1 MVAKPRI
8 LVVDDE
14 PVVRESLH
22 DWFTEDGYPNEMAS
36 NAREA
41 LDMMRDSHWDI
52 LLTDVKMPGMDGL
65 ELQKKAKE
73 IDPDVTVIIM
83 TAYASVDSALQA
95 IKEGAYDYVT
105 KPLDPDDLEQI
116 INRAAERRQL
126 LRENVELRERI
137 EATSGETDAIIGES
151 QAIQKVRELIAVA
164 ADHEDP
170 VLIIGESGTGKQ
182 LVARTIHRTSSRH
195 HMPMLTIQ
203 CAGTEEHLLESELFG
218 YEPGAFPG
226 ADVQQRGKLELADG
240 GTAFVENIGDLNR
253 KVQIVLQR
261 VLREKTLTRIGGG
274 ATIPVDFRLI
284 ATTTRDLAPAAEG
297 ASFERDLYQRIA
309 GCAIGLPPLRERRS
323 DVVPLARHFLEIS
336 ARETGGQARRI
347 SAAAEK
353 LLMDYAW
360 PGNVR
365 ELRAIMERATMLER
379 DEEILPEDLRI

>member
-36 NAREA
+36 DAREA
-41 LDMMRDSHWDI
+41 LTMMQDSRWDI

-65 ELQKKAKE
+65 ELQKRAKQ

-126 LRENVELRERI
+126 LRENVELRQRI
-137 EATSGETDAIIGES
+137 EATSGESDAIIGES
-151 QAIQKVRELIAVA
+151 SSVQKVRDLIAVA
-164 ADHEDP
+164 ADSDEP
-170 VLIIGESGTGKQ
+170 VLIVGESGTGKQ

-203 CAGTEEHLLESELFG
+203 CAGTGENILESELFG
-218 YEPGAFPG
+218 YEAGAFPG
-226 ADVQQRGKLELADG
+226 AEARQRGKLELADG
-240 GTAFVENIGDLNR
+240 GTAFIEHIGDLSR
-253 KVQIVLQR
+253 EVQIVLHR
-261 VLREKTLTRIGGG
+261 VLKDKTLTRIGGS
-274 ATIPVDFRLI
+274 APIPVDFRLI
-284 ATTTRDLAPAAEG
+284 ATTTHDLAATQGG
-297 ASFERDLYQRIA
+297 ASFERDLLQRISA
-309 GCAIGLPPLRERRS
+309 CTIVLPPLRERRS
-323 DVVPLARHFLEIS
+323 DIVPLARHFLEVA
-336 ARETGGQARRI
+336 ARETGGLARRI
-347 SAAAEK
+347 SGDAEQA
-353 LLMDYAW
+353 LMEYAW

-365 ELRAIMERATMLER
+365 ELRSIMERAAMLEH
-379 DEEILPEDLRI
+379 DEEILPKDLRF